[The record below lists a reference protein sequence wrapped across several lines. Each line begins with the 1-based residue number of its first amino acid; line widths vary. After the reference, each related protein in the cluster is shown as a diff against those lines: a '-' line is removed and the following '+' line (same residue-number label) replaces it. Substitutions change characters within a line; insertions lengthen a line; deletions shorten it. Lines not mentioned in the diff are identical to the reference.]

1 MKKSVRLICLLG
13 LMASCATPQEDP
25 WFPQAVQVYT
35 YYKTGDGVDLLNQSN
50 PLAYKRDDLKIVSK
64 IEEGGVTKEIM
75 YEGKP
80 IFLFLDNSTQM
91 NYFGISIPT
100 SYGKKPIETYVTLSP
115 TVTDT
120 ITYTFKNPQRPN
132 LPDSIF
138 YNKVLVWVD
147 DIDPKTG
154 VWPTITIV
162 R

>member
-13 LMASCATPQEDP
+13 LLASCATPQADP
-25 WFPQAVQVYT
+25 WFPQAIQVYT
-35 YYKTGDGVDLLNQSN
+35 YHKTGDGVDLLNQSN

-64 IEEGGVTKEIM
+64 IEVDGVTKEIM

-91 NYFGISIPT
+91 NCFGISIPT
-100 SYGKKPIETYVTLSP
+100 SYDKKPIEMYVTLSP

-120 ITYTFKNPQRPN
+120 VTYTFQNQQEPII
-132 LPDSIF
+132 PDKIY
-138 YNKVLVWVD
+138 YNKVLVLNGN
-147 DIDPKTG
+147 IDTKTG
-154 VWPTITIV
+154 KWPTITII